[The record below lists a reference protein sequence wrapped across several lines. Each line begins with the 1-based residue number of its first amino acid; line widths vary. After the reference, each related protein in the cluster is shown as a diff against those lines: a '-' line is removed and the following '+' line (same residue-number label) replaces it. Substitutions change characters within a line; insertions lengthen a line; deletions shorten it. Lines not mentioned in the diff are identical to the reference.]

1 MGEILCE
8 SQKEMPIMEERID
21 ELEELLAEYYN
32 LIIKDIPEQYKRYI
46 REINDKVDEYDRKYN

>member
-1 MGEILCE
+1 M
-8 SQKEMPIMEERID
+8 SIMEERID

>member
-8 SQKEMPIMEERID
+8 SQKEMLVMEERID

-32 LIIKDIPEQYKRYI
+32 LILKDIPEQYKRYI